1 MDLIMII
8 KIRQEQNGDCH
19 AVFDLIGAA
28 FADVEESDHQEQFLV
43 ERLHK
48 SNTFIPQLSLVAE
61 TDEKE
66 IVGYILL
73 TEVEIVKKDD
83 VITSLSVA
91 PLAVLPEFQRQGIGG
106 MLLREAHKIAA
117 SLGYGT
123 AVLLGHKDYYP
134 RFGYRKAI
142 DSGIEFPFDA
152 PHEFC
157 MIAELRPNAIDGLS
171 GTVRYPDVFF
181 E

>member
-1 MDLIMII
+1 MTI
-8 KIRQEQNGDCH
+8 KIRQEQDGDYPIIYN
-19 AVFDLIGAA
+19 LIESA
-28 FADVEESDHQEQFLV
+28 FADVQESDHQEQFLV

-48 SNTFIPQLSLVAE
+48 SDTFIPQLSLVAK
-61 TDEKE
+61 TDENK

-73 TEVEIVKKDD
+73 TKVEIVSENS
-83 VITSLSVA
+83 VITSLGVA
-91 PLAVLPEFQRQGIGG
+91 PLAVLPEFQKQGIGG
-106 MLLREAHKIAA
+106 MLLKEAHRRAA
-117 SLGYGT
+117 LLGYGT

-142 DSGIEFPFDA
+142 DFGIEFPFDV

-157 MIAELRPNAIDGLS
+157 MIIELNPHAIDSLR
-171 GTVRYPDVFF
+171 GTVRYPDIFF